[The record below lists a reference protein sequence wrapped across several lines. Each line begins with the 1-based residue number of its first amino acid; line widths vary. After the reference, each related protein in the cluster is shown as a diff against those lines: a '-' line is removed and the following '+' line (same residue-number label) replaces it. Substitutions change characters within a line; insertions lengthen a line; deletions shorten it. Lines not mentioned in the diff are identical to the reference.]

1 LGKSENDLRLERA
14 LSGAAAW
21 PSWTNQPIVLY
32 HGTIRRSAE
41 SIVRHGVDVVCGDPN
56 VDFGLGFYT
65 TTSLSQARKWAI
77 VIGSVGA
84 EPHAIVQLTLDRN
97 ALGSLRT
104 LAFVRGETDAVD
116 FWSFVA
122 HCRRGLRGVS
132 EADSSYD
139 VVYGPVA
146 RSWWGPERSSVHR
159 RYDQVSF
166 HGSKAQGLLR
176 DAGLSRIEVIE

>member
-1 LGKSENDLRLERA
+1 

-21 PSWTNQPIVLY
+21 PPWINQPIVLY
-32 HGTIRRSAE
+32 HGTIRRYAE
-41 SIVRHGVDVVCGDPN
+41 SIMRDGVDVVCGDPN

-84 EPHAIVQLTLDRN
+84 EPHAVVQLTLDRN
-97 ALGSLRT
+97 ALGSFRT

-116 FWSFVA
+116 YWSFVA
-122 HCRRGLRGVS
+122 HCRRGLRGDT
-132 EADSSYD
+132 EQDPGYD

-146 RSWWGPERSSVHR
+146 RSWWGPNRSSVHR
-159 RYDQVSF
+159 NYDQVSF
-166 HGSKAQGLLR
+166 HGNKAQGLLR
-176 DAGLSRIEVIE
+176 NERLCRIEVIE